1 MSFYV
6 AYVAW
11 YMGGSTTC
19 TKNGDF
25 GSFTKKILGIAMEVK
40 QIVKNVKIKTV
51 EMGEEIV

>member
-11 YMGGSTTC
+11 CVGGSTTC

-25 GSFTKKILGIAMEVK
+25 GSFTKKILGIATEVK
-40 QIVKNVKIKTV
+40 QIVKNVKIRVV
-51 EMGEEIV
+51 EMGGEFV